1 MMAAK
6 LSIRRMCVLTREG
19 LVAYDETF
27 HPGVNIIRGDNSSGK
42 STITHLLFFGLG
54 GEYADFVPQARKCR
68 YVFLEIVI
76 DGVVISLKREIKLAN
91 DGRVSARVPITIYF
105 CELNDAMENKCES
118 KTFNYNSSENQKSFS
133 NVLFDLLKLPQ
144 VIGDCNITM
153 HQLLRLLYIDQES
166 PTNSLFMFE
175 QFDSQLTRETT
186 ADLLMGIYDSNLY
199 KAKIRQR
206 EVENSLQELKFE
218 IKSVKNALSGY
229 RECSS
234 AFLLSEIEAKKQEII
249 SIDKSILDKKNNCAT
264 QELPI
269 TLIETTKNEI
279 SELRKKVVDLE
290 NRVRENAAED
300 EDTKLFIE
308 ALNRKIDALK
318 KSVSVRTCLSDME
331 LDFCPECLTKL
342 ENNVDKGH
350 CRLCKAPIDNSK
362 GLAQAKRYELEISFQ
377 IQESKAILEE
387 NEQKVIKNK
396 AELIVLR
403 AQLKAKEESLSDLL
417 KNVQRKEDE
426 EIDGLIY
433 KKGLCEGEKM
443 QLLTMLEKAEY
454 YESLLQK
461 QTEMQCEMDRLERF
475 IKAKRYE
482 QASNRK
488 LVSDK
493 IRDFGIYF
501 LQHDLN
507 RQHEFMSADDFFVDF
522 SNNIV
527 YLSNKYAKYSASSNF
542 YLKVVA
548 RFALFFASLELPII
562 RFPHFIFAD
571 NMEDK
576 GIEIER
582 AQNLQKQI
590 ITKLQEYNVKDYQVI
605 YTTSYITQELE
616 DSPFVVGERYSQN
629 NKSLRNV

>member
-1 MMAAK
+1 MAAK

-582 AQNLQKQI
+582 AQNFQKQI